1 MEDFVST
8 SVSEVNVEVDVQ
20 ALCSLLHDLGV
31 DDQADVNHVCE
42 ADLTKL
48 LNPVHARKLLAY
60 WNSRFVL
67 CVMLYY

>member
-31 DDQADVNHVCE
+31 DDQADVNHV
-42 ADLTKL
+42 
-48 LNPVHARKLLAY
+48 AY
-60 WNSRFVL
+60 VKQI
-67 CVMLYY
+67 